1 MHESKDGAEEDDAAI
16 ATGWRKRSLPLSRL
30 RLLMLVSLA
39 FAIDFCYSVEVG
51 YGIPA
56 LLKTG
61 VDEKYATVIWGVGPL
76 LGVLFQG
83 YLGSAS
89 DRCTSSWGRRR
100 PFIAVIAAGLSLS
113 LLVFPYGKPIATA
126 LGLKGHATATFV
138 VFFTFGALVAL
149 DFCLDQL
156 QSAVRMYLLDSVPAK
171 DGERGNFMYS
181 AAMGLGAC
189 FGSALSAVSW
199 EDVGVLVSL
208 PGGGDVQLQ
217 VVFAGAFAVVLVC
230 SAASL
235 VSVPESSPAGH
246 GGEANPSPLARGNP
260 EASQPAAPC
269 PDRRE
274 EGEGG
279 AAITC
284 FSCLAEVYHSV
295 SGTVQFARHLSPA
308 MLHLWG
314 SLFLQWTSILTLYI
328 FFTDYVGEVV
338 YGGVP
343 TSTNRT
349 LLALYDQGVRAGC
362 WYQTLLNLSG
372 FLYSLFCDTLIR
384 QVGLRRLMAAGHF
397 LLFLSVGL
405 GMVSSS
411 SLNLLVM
418 SVVCGIVF
426 SNLLAIPYA
435 LIPYYEETGILLQ
448 SSTSSGDDVRGKAVA
463 FVYTSMFLSQFFTAS
478 ATGPI
483 IKAYGSASAI
493 MVISFL
499 FSLLALPTI
508 FLLVMR
514 DTPTSL
520 RSPSL
525 GLRTV
530 VRTVVGAVFRVI
542 TR

>member
-1 MHESKDGAEEDDAAI
+1 MTRDKPQYMHSTLISGRCAEMHESKNGEEDEQDDTAAI
-16 ATGWRKRSLPLSRL
+16 VAGGGRGVWRKRSFPLSRF

-89 DRCTSSWGRRR
+89 DRCTSTWGRRR
-100 PFIAVIAAGLSLS
+100 PFIAVIAAGLSFS

-126 LGLKGHATATFV
+126 LGLKGHATTTFV
-138 VFFTFGALVAL
+138 IFFTFGILVTL

-199 EDVGVLVSL
+199 EDVGVLVRM

-217 VVFAGAFAVVLVC
+217 VVFAGAFFVVLVC

-235 VSVPESSPAGH
+235 ASVPEPYPSRH
-246 GGEANPSPLARGNP
+246 GEEAANPSPRNP
-260 EASQPAAPC
+260 ETYPAAALSS
-269 PDRRE
+269 DRRE
-274 EGEGG
+274 KKEEEGEAEDGWF
-279 AAITC
+279 ASAC

-295 SGTVQFARHLSPA
+295 SGTVHFARHLSPA

-328 FFTDYVGEVV
+328 FFTDYVGEVI

-362 WYQTLLNLSG
+362 WYQTLLNLTS
-372 FLYSLFCDTLIR
+372 FLYSMFCDSLIR

-397 LLFLSVGL
+397 LLFLTVGL

-418 SVVCGIVF
+418 SVVCGVVF

-435 LIPYYEETGILLQ
+435 LIPYYEVSAFVEG
-448 SSTSSGDDVRGKAVA
+448 RGK
-463 FVYTSMFLSQFFTAS
+463 
-478 ATGPI
+478 GW
-483 IKAYGSASAI
+483 
-493 MVISFL
+493 
-499 FSLLALPTI
+499 
-508 FLLVMR
+508 
-514 DTPTSL
+514 SL
-520 RSPSL
+520 RSL
-525 GLRTV
+525 L
-530 VRTVVGAVFRVI
+530 
-542 TR
+542 

>member
-1 MHESKDGAEEDDAAI
+1 MHERKGGAEEDEAPAA
-16 ATGWRKRSLPLSRL
+16 AVVWKRRPLPLSRL

-61 VDEKYATVIWGVGPL
+61 VDEKYATIIWGVGPL

-100 PFIAVIAAGLSLS
+100 PFIAVIAAGLSLG
-113 LLVFPYGKPIATA
+113 LLVFPYGRPVATA
-126 LGLKGHATATFV
+126 LGLEGHAAANFV
-138 VFFTFGALVAL
+138 VFFTFCALVAL

-171 DGERGNFMYS
+171 EGERGNFIYS

-199 EDVGVLVSL
+199 ENVSFL
-208 PGGGDVQLQ
+208 THLTRSQDIQVQ
-217 VVFAGAFAVVLVC
+217 VVFAGALAVVLVC
-230 SAASL
+230 TVASL
-235 VSVPESSPAGH
+235 MSVKEFDPTGLGESNAQFVTCTAGPDALPLHNAMSEPCASTSSYSPV
-246 GGEANPSPLARGNP
+246 
-260 EASQPAAPC
+260 
-269 PDRRE
+269 
-274 EGEGG
+274 
-279 AAITC
+279 
-284 FSCLAEVYHSV
+284 SCLAEVYHSV
-295 SGTVQFARHLSPA
+295 RGTVQFARHLSPA
-308 MLHLWG
+308 MLYLWG
-314 SLFLQWTSILTLYI
+314 SLFFQWTSILTLYI

-372 FLYSLFCDTLIR
+372 FLYSLFCDSLIR
-384 QVGLRRLMAAGHF
+384 QVGLRRLMATGHL

-405 GMVSSS
+405 GMVSAS

-418 SVVCGIVF
+418 SVVCGVVF
-426 SNLLAIPYA
+426 SNLIAIPYA
-435 LIPYYEETGILLQ
+435 LIPYYEV
-448 SSTSSGDDVRGKAVA
+448 S
-463 FVYTSMFLSQFFTAS
+463 FFL
-478 ATGPI
+478 GGGGG
-483 IKAYGSASAI
+483 GS
-493 MVISFL
+493 
-499 FSLLALPTI
+499 
-508 FLLVMR
+508 
-514 DTPTSL
+514 
-520 RSPSL
+520 
-525 GLRTV
+525 
-530 VRTVVGAVFRVI
+530 
-542 TR
+542 